1 MSIIIYKKTALLEI
15 SKSVFGKGQMLNIE
29 GSISAQ
35 LLKFQRKI
43 TQKMTAYF
51 SNKVPPKMPPKIQG
65 LDEYYRIGDLV
76 EINCT
81 SKESKPAAKI
91 TWTLNGEK
99 VRL

>member
-1 MSIIIYKKTALLEI
+1 
-15 SKSVFGKGQMLNIE
+15 
-29 GSISAQ
+29 
-35 LLKFQRKI
+35 
-43 TQKMTAYF
+43 
-51 SNKVPPKMPPKIQG
+51 MPPKIQG
-65 LDEYYRIGDLV
+65 LDEYYRIGDPV